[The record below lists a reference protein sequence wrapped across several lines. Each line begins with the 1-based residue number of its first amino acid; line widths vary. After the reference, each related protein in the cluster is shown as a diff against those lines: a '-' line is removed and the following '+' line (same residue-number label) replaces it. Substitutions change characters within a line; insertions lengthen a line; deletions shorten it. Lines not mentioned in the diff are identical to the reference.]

1 MYSITML
8 KKNKIFSHIRYSSP
22 ITPRYI
28 WNTDKVGVKHQP
40 INLLQYY
47 DVNYISVWHHL
58 IINYKLHY
66 YRIFFFIKILLK
78 FVPCF
83 GPPTTTLN
91 TTAVTSYSACIGS
104 VVPSII
110 LDKDYP
116 GFLIMDTTS
125 VRMGTSLSSLCF
137 SNTTH
142 FRSSKYIKF
151 SIVLLLISCRCV
163 KVLLWSIFSFRNSLP
178 KFM

>member
-28 WNTDKVGVKHQP
+28 WNTEKVGVKHQP
-40 INLLQYY
+40 INQSSPILWCKLHFSLTSFNNQ
-47 DVNYISVWHHL
+47 
-58 IINYKLHY
+58 LHY

-116 GFLIMDTTS
+116 GFLIMDTPS

-151 SIVLLLISCRCV
+151 SIVLLISCRCF
-163 KVLLWSIFSFRNSLP
+163 KVLLLSIFSFRNSLP